1 MCARL
6 RFMHPPKVEDQEV
19 QALVRELSV
28 GGVLPSGAAVRV
40 ELARRYGS
48 RGGVTRIYRL
58 LAAERV
64 HHGSTALSSIG
75 VRLLEQENRNLRELL
90 QQQRQREDAHQAH
103 WNRQVAELRERVRAL
118 EHLVQQAAL
127 SGAVTE
133 ALKKE
138 LQAAEIRGG
147 QLEVQIRTFG
157 PATNRGK

>member
-1 MCARL
+1 MY
-6 RFMHPPKVEDQEV
+6 PPKVVDQDV
-19 QALVRELSV
+19 QALIRELSV
-28 GGVLPSGAAVRV
+28 GGTLPAGAAVRA

-58 LAAERV
+58 LAAERAQR
-64 HHGSTALSSIG
+64 GTTALSSIG

-90 QQQRQREDAHQAH
+90 LQQRQREDAHQAH
-103 WNRQVAELRERVRAL
+103 WNRQVGELRERVRAL
-118 EHLVQQAAL
+118 EPLVQQAAL
-127 SGAVTE
+127 CGELPE

-138 LQAAEIRGG
+138 VQGAEIRGG